1 MWTSVAPVA
10 LQSPAAFLA
19 PSVFTRTASS
29 SDGLN
34 VTNPAQ
40 LMTQASF
47 PLSLRTWSPES
58 PSIGSVTSPASGTH
72 LSRRNASSR
81 SPWRSRKGRKGG
93 EEATLPK
100 NRSWAVPPARGRTS
114 TWIFPTSG

>member
-10 LQSPAAFLA
+10 LQSPAAFRA

-40 LMTQASF
+40 LMTHASF
-47 PLSLRTWSPES
+47 PFELADLLSGEPEHR
-58 PSIGSVTSPASGTH
+58 IGHVAASGTH

-100 NRSWAVPPARGRTS
+100 NRSLGGPAGAGRTS